1 MKRKFSFL
9 LVAAACFCGG
19 EVANGQSDDRFF
31 YTAQRE
37 KDTQLLNSTREKAE
51 QGDAEAQSLL
61 SWMYS
66 AGFYIGQD
74 YAEAAKWLRKLA
86 EQGDAESQN
95 NLGRVY
101 AYGEVGP
108 NDNVEAAKWFRK
120 AAEQGLAQAQFN
132 LGWMYEHGQ
141 GMPKDEVEA
150 AKWYQKAADQGYGK
164 QNIGYGAKAQNNLGE
179 IFCKLGVMYENDEAE
194 QKNNREAHACV
205 LAALEWYR
213 KAVELGNA
221 KAKNNITRIHYKL
234 GEFEKGRGNRSGTW
248 LWYKEAAWGGHA
260 EAQFKFGEMHTT
272 GGELGWGHVKK
283 TKRLVEGMYKKAAEW
298 YRKAAEQGHAEAQFN
313 LGEMY
318 RNGEGVPQ
326 DDGEAAK
333 WYRKAADQGHAEAQF
348 KFEAMQGG
356 AEAQYNLG
364 NRYRDGEGVR
374 QDYGEAANWYR
385 KAADQGHAKAQN
397 SLGVRYAK
405 GQGVRKSY
413 KEAVKWYRKAAAQ
426 GYATS
431 QYNLGNRYRDGEG
444 VRQDYGEAAKWY
456 RKAADQGHAKAKKEL
471 PECCSR
477 ISQAYFNGDG
487 VPKSDIEGYAWLVL
501 EILAIKDKDR
511 HDDLSDFYF
520 SQGEFRLWSE
530 KRLSDLEKRLTAEQI
545 EKGQA
550 RAVELHR
557 SLGAK

>member
-1 MKRKFSFL
+1 MHIFNWKKPLTLL
-9 LVAAACFCGG
+9 LVVAAFAAV
-19 EVANGQSDDRFF
+19 EVANGKNDEYMFF
-31 YTAQRE
+31 HAAQRE
-37 KDTQLLNSTREKAE
+37 KDTQLIDATRKKAE

-61 SWMYS
+61 SWMHYV
-66 AGFYIGQD
+66 GFYIRQNK
-74 YAEAAKWLRKLA
+74 AEAAKWLRKLA

-95 NLGRVY
+95 NLGRMY
-101 AYGEVGP
+101 AYGEGVP
-108 NDNVEAAKWFRK
+108 NDNVEGAKWFRK

-150 AKWYQKAADQGYGK
+150 AKWYQKAAEQGYGK

-179 IFCKLGVMYENDEAE
+179 IFCKLGEMYENDEAE
-194 QKNNREAHACV
+194 QKNNREAIACV
-205 LAALEWYR
+205 DAACRWYR
-213 KAVELGNA
+213 EAFQLKLGDA
-221 KAKNNITRIHYKL
+221 KSKNNYARIQYKL
-234 GEFEKGRGNRSGTW
+234 GEIANGRGERSGAW
-248 LWYKEAAWGGHA
+248 LNYQAAARLGHA
-260 EAQFKFGEMHTT
+260 EAQFKLAEMYTT
-272 GGELGWGHVKK
+272 GGESGRVQS
-283 TKRLVEGMYKKAAEW
+283 YKGAAEW

-326 DDGEAAK
+326 DDVEALK
-333 WYRKAADQGHAEAQF
+333 WYRKAAEQGHAEAQF

-356 AEAQYNLG
+356 AEAQYKLG
-364 NRYRDGEGVR
+364 KRYEKGEGMP
-374 QDYGEAANWYR
+374 QDYEEAANWYR
-385 KAADQGHAKAQN
+385 KAAEQGHAKAQN
-397 SLGVRYAK
+397 SLGYLYDHGK
-405 GQGVRKSY
+405 GV
-413 KEAVKWYRKAAAQ
+413 KENDKKAVEWFRKAAAQ
-426 GYATS
+426 GYDVA
-431 QYNLGNRYRDGEG
+431 QNNLGIMYANGYG
-444 VRQDYGEAAKWY
+444 VRKNDEEAAKWY

-501 EILAIKDKDR
+501 EILALKNKDR
-511 HDDLSDFYF
+511 HDWSDLYF
-520 SQGEFRLWSE
+520 SQGMAGFLSE